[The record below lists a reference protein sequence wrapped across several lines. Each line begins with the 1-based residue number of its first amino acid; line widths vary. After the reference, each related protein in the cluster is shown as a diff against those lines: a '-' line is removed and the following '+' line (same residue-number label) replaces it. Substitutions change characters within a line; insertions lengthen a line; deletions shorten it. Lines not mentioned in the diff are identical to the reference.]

1 MDAEQIRRYNLS
13 KKGSDE
19 SFPFDETTL
28 VFKVMGKMFCLLN
41 LEPPIS
47 INLKADPD
55 ILLELIERHE
65 FVKPGYHMNKKH
77 WMTVDLSA
85 RVKPDMIYEWIDNS
99 YELVILGLPKKLKEE
114 LKKVC

>member
-1 MDAEQIRRYNLS
+1 MDAEQIRGYCLS
-13 KKGSDE
+13 RKGVEE

-55 ILLELIERHE
+55 LLLELIERYE
-65 FVKPGYHMNKKH
+65 YIKPGYHMNKKH
-77 WMTVDLSA
+77 WMTVDLSFP
-85 RVKPDMIYEWIDNS
+85 VKPDMIYGWIDNS
-99 YELVILGLPKKLKEE
+99 YKLVTLGLPKKLQEE
-114 LKKVC
+114 LKNLR